1 MGRGDIFGGSVCAVD
16 RLVCACMQGG
26 MTQMRFQPRQ
36 GRLLAAA
43 AENVVSIFDVDS
55 ETCVHTLQVCG
66 PWKGGADVKFAFW
79 RVWRMVSCGVECM
92 GEFLWLWSGVRS
104 FCAKVLWLW

>member
-1 MGRGDIFGGSVCAVD
+1 MGV
-16 RLVCACMQGG
+16 QGG

-66 PWKGGADVKFAFW
+66 LCVNEGCGSLEDRR
-79 RVWRMVSCGVECM
+79 RVY
-92 GEFLWLWSGVRS
+92 
-104 FCAKVLWLW
+104 